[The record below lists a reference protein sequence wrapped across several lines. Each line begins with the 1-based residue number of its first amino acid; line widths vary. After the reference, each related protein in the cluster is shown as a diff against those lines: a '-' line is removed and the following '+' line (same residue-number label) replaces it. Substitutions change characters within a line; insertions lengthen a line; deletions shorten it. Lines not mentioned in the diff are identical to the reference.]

1 MRKLNIELKDHSY
14 DIYIEEGL
22 LFHLNKYIKNVYK
35 EKKIFIITDDKVASF
50 YLDTVVNSLSS
61 DYEVDYVIIPN
72 GEESKNINVYA
83 DVCEKLI
90 TKGIRRNYL
99 LLALGGGVVGDLT
112 GFIASTLFRGLPYI
126 GVPTSLLS
134 QMDSSIGGKTGI
146 DFNGRKNIIGAF
158 KQPLMVLIDPN
169 SLNTLEK
176 CEFNNGMGELIKHG
190 AIGNKKLLNM
200 LVSKPCINEDII
212 YESLTVKKK
221 LVELDEFDL
230 KERMFLNFGHTFG
243 HAVELKL
250 GYKHGEAVA
259 VGMLMALKMGIDLGV
274 TEKYCYDLIENVIKL
289 YELPCDLLDYKDYL
303 KDAIYDK
310 KNLAGKVR
318 FILIS
323 DIGKPFMYEIKEE
336 ELL

>member
-1 MRKLNIELKDHSY
+1 
-14 DIYIEEGL
+14 
-22 LFHLNKYIKNVYK
+22 
-35 EKKIFIITDDKVASF
+35 
-50 YLDTVVNSLSS
+50 
-61 DYEVDYVIIPN
+61 
-72 GEESKNINVYA
+72 
-83 DVCEKLI
+83 
-90 TKGIRRNYL
+90 
-99 LLALGGGVVGDLT
+99 
-112 GFIASTLFRGLPYI
+112 
-126 GVPTSLLS
+126 
-134 QMDSSIGGKTGI
+134 
-146 DFNGRKNIIGAF
+146 
-158 KQPLMVLIDPN
+158 
-169 SLNTLEK
+169 
-176 CEFNNGMGELIKHG
+176 MGELIKHG